1 MYSEKNLKKRIDS
14 VYKIFALRLS
24 LENEETDVTWEGY
37 QKYIE
42 RLYVW
47 FLGYGN
53 EEIYSS
59 LLGLKKAYKETSLDT
74 VKSVVFH
81 IIHILEKG
89 G

>member
-1 MYSEKNLKKRIDS
+1 MNIKKRIDS

-24 LENEETDVTWEGY
+24 LEDENSDVTWEGY
-37 QKYIE
+37 KKYLE

-53 EEIYSS
+53 EEIYNSI
-59 LLGLKKAYKETSLDT
+59 LGLKKSYKETSLDT
-74 VKSVVFH
+74 VKTIVFH

-89 G
+89 K